1 MHLCSLGTAYASPFR
16 PPAPRS
22 AFKRP
27 VLRAGMHIS
36 RGAEEG
42 GGKKQE
48 GVENYQS
55 HFVYPMTKK
64 PALRVQFVHIKG
76 FIMQLTRWSMSG
88 QIRDRQHFR
97 FSWIPSFMLDSSQPS
112 PIRLQVSC
120 SSARNRVMP
129 GCYSPHVVSRH
140 PFQALTRSH
149 PPNGPPKLTDN
160 SPSQL
165 QLSSRPTHSCIPSR
179 PSSSSSYSSSFLR
192 LTSGTQT
199 ETSDNELNPTRWR
212 IILRLSESCI

>member
-1 MHLCSLGTAYASPFR
+1 MFLDTSSSLAVTTQPFGRPSNTNVSLIKHHPSQAFTGEVSEWQASLLSLSMHLRSLGTAYASPFR
-16 PPAPRS
+16 PSAPRS

-27 VLRAGMHIS
+27 VLSAGMSIS
-36 RGAEEG
+36 CGTEEG

-64 PALRVQFVHIKG
+64 PVLRVQFVHIKG

-88 QIRDRQHFR
+88 QIRDRQHFQ
-97 FSWIPSFMLDSSQPS
+97 FSWIPSFKLDSSQPS

-140 PFQALTRSH
+140 PFQALIKSH
-149 PPNGPPKLTDN
+149 PPNP
-160 SPSQL
+160 
-165 QLSSRPTHSCIPSR
+165 
-179 PSSSSSYSSSFLR
+179 
-192 LTSGTQT
+192 GTVRYT
-199 ETSDNELNPTRWR
+199 
-212 IILRLSESCI
+212 